1 MANNSNLKPIK
12 STEEARERGRKGGQ
26 AAAKTYK
33 RRKLYKELIAEYG
46 ATGIANPTLLGELEK
61 IGVDVNGVTND
72 MALVI
77 GQFVA
82 GIKGNTN
89 AATWLRDTS
98 GQKPV
103 DKVENTVVAPKPL
116 IDLTKRKK
124 NGEKK

>member
-1 MANNSNLKPIK
+1 MATVKNLRPVKTK
-12 STEEARERGRKGGQ
+12 EEARERGRNGGR
-26 AAAKTYK
+26 AAAKTYR

-46 ATGIANPTLLGELEK
+46 ANGIANPMLLEELKK
-61 IGVDVNGVTND
+61 IGVDVDGVTND

-103 DKVENTVVAPKPL
+103 DKVENTVVTPKPL
-116 IDLTKRKK
+116 IDLTKREK
-124 NGEKK
+124 NGSDT